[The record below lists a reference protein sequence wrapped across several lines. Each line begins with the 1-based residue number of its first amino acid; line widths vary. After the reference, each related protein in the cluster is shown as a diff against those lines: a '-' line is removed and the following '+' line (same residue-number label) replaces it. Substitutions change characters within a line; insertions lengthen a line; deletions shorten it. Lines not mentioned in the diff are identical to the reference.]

1 MSAVREPEQIPVTL
15 LTGFLGSGK
24 TTLLN
29 QLVRQPELADALVIV
44 NEFGEM
50 ALDHLLMVH
59 SREQTVLE
67 LGGGCLCCNVRT
79 DLVEVLRDA
88 PWRFARQGRRQFRR
102 VVIETTGLADPVP
115 IVHTLLGHPDVA
127 GRYVLD
133 GVVTTVDLA
142 TAQASLDGH
151 EEAVR
156 QVAIADV
163 LLLTKDDLVEDA
175 ARAALEQR
183 LRRLNPAAPRHR
195 VRHGQVP
202 AAALLGLGLFSVQGK
217 QPDVVAWLN
226 EEAYLPLPAAPAFAF
241 QLGMRQ
247 LDAQAAA
254 PDPNRHDDH
263 VQAFCFRIEEPIAE
277 QVLGLWLDTL
287 VGVLGPALLRIKGIV
302 HVQGQAEPLVVH
314 AVQQLFHPAQA
325 LPAWPDDDRG
335 SRLVFITRDVEP
347 ALITQTFEAFR
358 TSAALRPVSSSAW
371 PPQALGPA

>member
-1 MSAVREPEQIPVTL
+1 MSASREPAQIPVTL

-29 QLVRQPELADALVIV
+29 QLVRQPALADALVIV

-59 SREQTVLE
+59 TREQTVME

-79 DLVEVLRDA
+79 DLVETLRDA
-88 PWRFARQGRRQFRR
+88 HWRFAREGRRQFRR

-127 GRYVLD
+127 DRYVLD
-133 GVVTTVDLA
+133 GVVATIDLA
-142 TAQASLDGH
+142 TAAASLDRH

-156 QVAIADV
+156 QAAIADV
-163 LLLTKDDLVEDA
+163 LLLTKDDLVDDA
-175 ARAALEQR
+175 AREALERR

-202 AAALLGLGLFSVQGK
+202 AEALLNLGLFSVEGK
-217 QPDVVAWLN
+217 QPDVAAWLN

-247 LDAQAAA
+247 LEAQAAQ
-254 PDPNRHDDH
+254 DINRHDDH
-263 VQAFCFRIEEPIAE
+263 VRAFCFRIDEPIDE
-277 QVLGLWLDTL
+277 NVLGLWLDTL
-287 VGVLGPALLRIKGIV
+287 VGILGPALLRLKGIV
-302 HVQGQAEPLVVH
+302 NVKGRSQPLAVH

-325 LPAWPDDDRG
+325 LPAWPDEDRG
-335 SRLVFITRDVEP
+335 SRLVFITRDVGP
-347 ALITQTFEAFR
+347 ALIGETFGAFHA
-358 TSAALRPVSSSAW
+358 SAALQPVSSGAW
-371 PPQALGPA
+371 PPRAPMPA